1 MPSATSHHPIRRALR
16 WRLPYRRRAAEL
28 FRFLLRSGYSC
39 TALAPAALRRRSKQ
53 GHRPPPGH
61 KRPPQTPACASAR
74 SDRQRPFRANWR
86 PYRRRSDRTAPGKGP
101 QPPPSTSAGARP
113 STNAAPGGQNGHL
126 PYPARPSPDKTTV
139 LAPASRSCHRW
150 PQWCR
155 AAAAIALVCAVLGG
169 CTGEQFQK
177 GYILPPGA
185 LEQIPIGASQDQVLI
200 VMGTPSTVATLNG
213 EVFYYISQRSER
225 PIAFMN
231 QKVVDQR
238 VIAIYFDRNRQVQ
251 RLANYGLQDGKIFDF
266 ISRTTPTSG
275 QELSYL
281 TPLFKLLSFN

>member
-1 MPSATSHHPIRRALR
+1 MQEDRTRSVMIEMSKTRKTASRG
-16 WRLPYRRRAAEL
+16 
-28 FRFLLRSGYSC
+28 LL
-39 TALAPAALRRRSKQ
+39 
-53 GHRPPPGH
+53 
-61 KRPPQTPACASAR
+61 
-74 SDRQRPFRANWR
+74 ANWR
-86 PYRRRSDRTAPGKGP
+86 GLRM
-101 QPPPSTSAGARP
+101 
-113 STNAAPGGQNGHL
+113 
-126 PYPARPSPDKTTV
+126 
-139 LAPASRSCHRW
+139 
-150 PQWCR
+150 
-155 AAAAIALVCAVLGG
+155 AAAAALISGLLGA

-213 EVFYYISQRSER
+213 EVFYYISQRAER
-225 PIAFMN
+225 PVMFMN

-238 VIAIYFDRNRQVQ
+238 VIAIYFDRNRQVM
-251 RLANYGLQDGKIFDF
+251 RLANYGLKDGKIFDF

>member
-1 MPSATSHHPIRRALR
+1 MLQSAWLPGTSMARAMQEDGASPGMTLSSQTRQRAPQPRRLAAR
-16 WRLPYRRRAAEL
+16 WRG
-28 FRFLLRSGYSC
+28 LRS
-39 TALAPAALRRRSKQ
+39 A
-53 GHRPPPGH
+53 
-61 KRPPQTPACASAR
+61 
-74 SDRQRPFRANWR
+74 
-86 PYRRRSDRTAPGKGP
+86 
-101 QPPPSTSAGARP
+101 
-113 STNAAPGGQNGHL
+113 
-126 PYPARPSPDKTTV
+126 V
-139 LAPASRSCHRW
+139 V
-150 PQWCR
+150 
-155 AAAAIALVCAVLGG
+155 IAVVCAVLGA

-225 PIAFMN
+225 KVAFMN

-238 VIAIYFDRNRQVQ
+238 VIAVYFDKNRQVQ

-281 TPLFKLLSFN
+281 APLFKLISFH

>member
-1 MPSATSHHPIRRALR
+1 MLQSDLLPGTSTPHPMQGDGTSSGMIETSQTRSRVTFPRGLSAR
-16 WRLPYRRRAAEL
+16 WR
-28 FRFLLRSGYSC
+28 GV
-39 TALAPAALRRRSKQ
+39 
-53 GHRPPPGH
+53 
-61 KRPPQTPACASAR
+61 SAR
-74 SDRQRPFRANWR
+74 WRGLRA
-86 PYRRRSDRTAPGKGP
+86 
-101 QPPPSTSAGARP
+101 
-113 STNAAPGGQNGHL
+113 
-126 PYPARPSPDKTTV
+126 V
-139 LAPASRSCHRW
+139 
-150 PQWCR
+150 
-155 AAAAIALVCAVLGG
+155 AAAALVCAALGA
-169 CTGEQFQK
+169 CTSEQFQK

-225 PIAFMN
+225 KVAFLN
-231 QKVVDQR
+231 QQVVDQR
-238 VIAIYFDRNRQVQ
+238 VIAIYFDKNRQVQ